1 MTRSGHT
8 ARGKAKVCP
17 APTAVMAGLDPAIH
31 AMTVQKH
38 CLPTRPA
45 TWLLP
50 CESGGGVGEADG
62 GGAYRERKATPSV
75 HAGIYR

>member
-8 ARGKAKVCP
+8 ARGKEKVCP

-50 CESGGGVGEADG
+50 CEAGEVSAKPTGGGV
-62 GGAYRERKATPSV
+62 R
-75 HAGIYR
+75 